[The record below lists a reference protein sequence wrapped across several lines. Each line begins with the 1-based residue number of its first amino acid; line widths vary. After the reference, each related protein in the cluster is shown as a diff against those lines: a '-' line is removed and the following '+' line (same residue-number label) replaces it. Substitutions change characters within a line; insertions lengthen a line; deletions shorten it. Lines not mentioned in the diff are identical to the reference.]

1 MNTNLSTYHPINL
14 STGKILLTGATG
26 YLGSNLL
33 KGLLDKTDYEI
44 VVLKRS
50 FSNIKRIEAFLND
63 ENVKSYDIDKTDIEK
78 IFKESKIETI
88 IHCATNYG
96 REDKNK
102 ANIEESNLN
111 FPLKLLDYAIQYKTE
126 NFINTDTVMDKNV
139 NDYAI
144 TKKQF
149 LEKLIEKQNEI
160 KCVNMALEH
169 FYGKGDNITK
179 FPTFLTDKFLNN
191 AEEIDLTKGEQK
203 RYFVYIDDVVDAY
216 LTVLDNIKKLP
227 SQYTEFEV
235 SSQETITIKDFVLLL
250 KELVGNTV
258 TKLNF
263 GAVPYRENEL
273 MESKS
278 DISKLLELGWSPKV
292 PLRDGLKKLLE
303 G

>member
-1 MNTNLSTYHPINL
+1 M
-14 STGKILLTGATG
+14 GKILLTGATG
-26 YLGSNLL
+26 YLGSHLL

-50 FSNIKRIEAFLND
+50 FSNIKKIDAFLNSSK
-63 ENVKSYDIDKTDIEK
+63 VTSYDIDKIDLEQV
-78 IFKESKIETI
+78 FKENKIETI

-102 ANIEESNLN
+102 ENIEEANLN
-111 FPLKLLDYAIQYKTE
+111 FPLKLLDFAIQYKVE
-126 NFINTDTVMDKNV
+126 NFINTDTVIDKNV
-139 NDYAI
+139 NDYSI

-169 FYGKGDNITK
+169 FYGEGDNITK
-179 FPTFLTDKFLNN
+179 FPTFLAEKFLNN
-191 AEEIDLTKGEQK
+191 AEEINLTKGEQK
-203 RYFVYIDDVVDAY
+203 RYFIYIDDVVDSY
-216 LTVLDNIKKLP
+216 LTVLYNIKKLQN
-227 SQYTEFEV
+227 QYTEFEV

-250 KELVGNTV
+250 KELTGNTV

-292 PLRDGLKKLLE
+292 SLKEGLKKLVEVYDLNAK
-303 G
+303 